1 MLTLALTWSSPF
13 PSSATNIRLPKI
25 LGSIIGVTYWPR
37 LTRGAIEVAISSLK
51 NALPQKLDEFHQ
63 FMMMGFMKLQDRLSP
78 RCVHPVS
85 YTEKLDDPMKK
96 KKKEVDSEVNG
107 VKAGWTDEVV
117 YQQTTLYLKET

>member
-1 MLTLALTWSSPF
+1 M
-13 PSSATNIRLPKI
+13 
-25 LGSIIGVTYWPR
+25 TYLPR

-51 NALPQKLDEFHQ
+51 NALPQKLEEFHQ

-85 YTEKLDDPMKK
+85 YTEKLVDDPMKK

-107 VKAGWTDEVV
+107 VKAG
-117 YQQTTLYLKET
+117 